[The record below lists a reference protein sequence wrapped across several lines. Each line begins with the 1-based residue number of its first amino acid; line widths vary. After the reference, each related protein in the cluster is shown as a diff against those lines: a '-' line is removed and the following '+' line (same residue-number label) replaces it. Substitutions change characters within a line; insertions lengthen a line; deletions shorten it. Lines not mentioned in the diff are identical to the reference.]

1 MLDEYFCV
9 IRLNDTVQSYRE
21 MASAKV
27 AIEAEHN
34 KDTKKK
40 LRCVAKTLNAFK
52 ARDESLNKLRRER
65 NEMKTQ
71 NKQLAGELDH
81 AVARYFV

>member
-1 MLDEYFCV
+1 
-9 IRLNDTVQSYRE
+9 
-21 MASAKV
+21 MASSKV
-27 AIEAEHN
+27 AIEAEHKN
-34 KDTKKK
+34 AKKQLERATKS
-40 LRCVAKTLNAFK
+40 LNAFK